1 MSISPHVSL
10 AGWTASLVALT
21 VLTLITADGVGFTVW
36 AQPPSPAAERVTVL
50 VTETAGIRRF
60 FYPVHARV
68 PFAAG
73 QLSPTENARLRRA
86 DDDDDAAVAS
96 QISAESLW
104 PDGSV
109 QWLSVHFNT
118 SIGPG
123 ESQTYQVEYGS
134 GVEASGERPRGLTL
148 VEAGDGGLQVGSLRL
163 SRSGEPLVASV
174 TYRDEAIGEGR
185 NGFRAAGRG
194 GEIYRLM
201 ESPDLEILK
210 DGPLYV
216 ELRYSGQLV
225 SDAGARVPVVM
236 TLGMPNSKSWI
247 KMQAT
252 VDDPAAR
259 VRELSLDLPFALG
272 PHPWVWDFGTE
283 RWTYGSLG
291 ARDAVVLTNVVTV
304 PDPSSSSSAWE
315 VRLRRDDRDQL
326 YEAGQS
332 VVGGWGHLQ
341 SGGEV
346 VAFGMEGFGTQPGTY
361 RVTLGGSGQTTF
373 AFTPSRPTR
382 EHQLTVYNHYVSN
395 PVQIGAATSPSSMLN
410 PLRVVCD
417 RERYVAAGLEPPTP

>member
-1 MSISPHVSL
+1 MPL
-10 AGWTASLVALT
+10 TDWTANLVALM
-21 VLTLITADGVGFTVW
+21 VLTLITVDGVGFTAR
-36 AQPPSPAAERVTVL
+36 AQPASPAAERVAVL

-60 FYPVHARV
+60 GYPVHARV

-73 QLSPTENARLRRA
+73 HLSPTESARLRRDH
-86 DDDDDAAVAS
+86 DDDDTEVPS
-96 QISAESLW
+96 QISAESHW

-123 ESQTYQVEYGS
+123 ESQTYQVEYGA
-134 GVEASGERPRGLTL
+134 GIEASGERPRGLTL
-148 VEAGDGGLQVGSLRL
+148 VEAGAGGLQVGSLRL

-185 NGFRAAGRG
+185 NGFRATGHG

-225 SDAGARVPVVM
+225 SDEGATVPVVM

-252 VDDPAAR
+252 VDDPSAR
-259 VRELSLDLPFALG
+259 VRELSLDLPYALG
-272 PHPWVWDFGTE
+272 AHPWVWDFGTE
-283 RWTYGSLG
+283 RWTYGAMRG
-291 ARDAVVLTNVVTV
+291 DADAVVLTNVVTV
-304 PDPSSSSSAWE
+304 PDPASPSSSSSSSSSAWE
-315 VRLRRDDRDQL
+315 VRLQRDGRDQL
-326 YEAGQS
+326 YEAVRAWS
-332 VVGGWGHLQ
+332 
-341 SGGEV
+341 
-346 VAFGMEGFGTQPGTY
+346 
-361 RVTLGGSGQTTF
+361 
-373 AFTPSRPTR
+373 
-382 EHQLTVYNHYVSN
+382 
-395 PVQIGAATSPSSMLN
+395 
-410 PLRVVCD
+410 
-417 RERYVAAGLEPPTP
+417 AAGDTCRVGERSWRSGWRTSERSLGHIA

>member
-1 MSISPHVSL
+1 M
-10 AGWTASLVALT
+10 
-21 VLTLITADGVGFTVW
+21 LIAAHGVGFPVW
-36 AQPPSPAAERVTVL
+36 AQPSSPAVERVSVL

-68 PFAAG
+68 PFSAG
-73 QLSPTENARLRRA
+73 QLSPTESARLRRDH
-86 DDDDDAAVAS
+86 DDHDDDAEVPS
-96 QISAESLW
+96 QISAESHW

-134 GVEASGERPRGLTL
+134 GIEVSGARPRGLTL

-163 SRSGEPLVASV
+163 SRRGEPLVASV
-174 TYRDEAIGEGR
+174 AYRDEAIGEGR
-185 NGFRAAGRG
+185 NGFRATGRG
-194 GEIYRLM
+194 GEIYRLTA
-201 ESPDLEILK
+201 SPDLEILK

-225 SDAGARVPVVM
+225 SEAGATVPVVV
-236 TLGMPNSKSWI
+236 TVGMPNSKSWI

-283 RWTYGSLG
+283 RWTYGSLRG
-291 ARDAVVLTNVVTV
+291 ERETVELTNVVTV
-304 PDPSSSSSAWE
+304 PAPSSSSSSAWE
-315 VRLRRDDRDQL
+315 VRLQTDGRDQL
-326 YEAGQS
+326 YESGQS

-382 EHQLTVYNHYVSN
+382 EHRLIVYNHYVSN